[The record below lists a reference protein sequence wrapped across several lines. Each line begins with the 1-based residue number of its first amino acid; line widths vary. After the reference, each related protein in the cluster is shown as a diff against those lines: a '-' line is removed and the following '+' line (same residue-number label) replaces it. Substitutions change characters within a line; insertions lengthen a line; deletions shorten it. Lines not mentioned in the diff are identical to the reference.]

1 MCNWLLDNIAGAIVS
16 MLVGVIVTGIFGNL
30 KQIKTAIYAL
40 VYSNTDFRVSIA
52 YLFRIKID
60 NTYLLI
66 KGNKIEQLQP
76 VGGVYKFYDSFK
88 NTFDSLELRSVH
100 ESAFYEKNDLRI
112 YVRGKFLNK
121 FLKWFET
128 SKNRECTVDREFREE
143 LIETNYIDHSIMKD
157 VKFEFLRRVNE
168 GVHYSPHFKCKEIL
182 IFDIYDVI
190 LNEESENK
198 IKQAV
203 NGNPNIMFVQYTD
216 IEKECTDINGKS
228 YKIGAHSK
236 HIK

>member
-1 MCNWLLDNIAGAIVS
+1 M
-16 MLVGVIVTGIFGNL
+16 
-30 KQIKTAIYAL
+30 
-40 VYSNTDFRVSIA
+40 
-52 YLFRIKID
+52 
-60 NTYLLI
+60 LI